1 MQRIIL
7 KTTRGKQHITYKGI
21 HIMLSGDFSA
31 EILHTKKEWHDI
43 FKEMKD
49 KNLQPIK
56 FYPAANL
63 I

>member
-1 MQRIIL
+1 
-7 KTTRGKQHITYKGI
+7 
-21 HIMLSGDFSA
+21 MLSGDFSA